1 MKIDVSEVRVQK
13 ELLVISV
20 NSIKEQ
26 LSVSRSRLS
35 EVVSTDSLKGAVK
48 DAINQKVTNYQMPLV
63 DNYVN
68 ALDSIVSRYD
78 GLVKLFQDTV
88 SETDNNA
95 IIKTEY
101 LERIK
106 QRMKDPIEGL
116 KSSSSKTQNIYAG
129 ISDILTLTNPSLDSV
144 NTTYNQAVKSL
155 DDTIKNM
162 EAFNNAL
169 LKTDTF
175 DLIDM
180 QNSEIATL
188 SGYAPLPYG
197 NSVSRNYYNRTQ
209 FKNSVSE
216 IHTAIH
222 SNSKAVKYQNAL
234 AKQLAES
241 KYSGKVAKNENLID
255 SLFNAYKNI
264 TESSLYEK
272 VEHLKLESIM
282 AALYGAYR
290 FSKNTRGDT
299 IVLKETT
306 KFGQLLDD
314 FFEVSKKL
322 SGNRTYKVV
331 QYKNG
336 GVPQTFKSMME
347 KLGYT
352 KYNEELSKVFKSFK
366 DTTRF
371 STKVASVGKS
381 IVSTTG
387 SLLKEEFIKE
397 ITFKGAGK
405 GLWNLGKAGTSGGF
419 KGLVTSATGS
429 LKNYKEVFKS
439 TSKFGKFLKGAAVV
453 GVALDVVDTF
463 SKIHDNEQEAKRQ
476 GLRGNEVKASVTTG
490 FVIDAAKAAGTTV
503 AATAAAS
510 AGVAAVGAVVT
521 GVAAVFGAAVTAPAW
536 LTGAAAIGTAALVG
550 WGLSELDKRFKITDN
565 LKKGANSLIKGMRG
579 WFK

>member
-48 DAINQKVTNYQMPLV
+48 DAINQKVTNYQIPLV

-88 SETDNNA
+88 SETDNSA

-144 NTTYNQAVKSL
+144 NTSYNQAVKSL

-162 EAFNNAL
+162 EAFNSVL

-188 SGYAPLPYG
+188 SGYASLPYG
-197 NSVSRNYYNRTQ
+197 NTASRNYYNRTW

-241 KYSGKVAKNENLID
+241 KYSGTIAENKNLID
-255 SLFNAYKNI
+255 ALFNVYKDIKENR
-264 TESSLYEK
+264 LYGKSEYF
-272 VEHLKLESIM
+272 ELESM
-282 AALYGAYR
+282 LAALYAYYR
-290 FSKNTRGDT
+290 FRKNKKGDIIVSKA
-299 IVLKETT
+299 TT
-306 KFGQLLDD
+306 EFGKSLDD
-314 FFEVSKKL
+314 YFKVGKKL
-322 SGNRTYKVV
+322 SGSRIYEVV

-336 GVPQTFKSMME
+336 DVSKAFKSIM
-347 KLGYT
+347 KNLGYT
-352 KYNEELSKVFKSFK
+352 KYNEELSKVFKSFT

-371 STKVASVGKS
+371 RTKVASVGKS

-387 SLLKEEFIKE
+387 SLLKEEFTNE
-397 ITFKGAGK
+397 ISFKDAGK
-405 GLWNLGKAGTSGGF
+405 GLWKGITSE
-419 KGLVTSATGS
+419 KGLIGSVKEGLTNFKSAT
-429 LKNYKEVFKS
+429 
-439 TSKFGKFLKGAAVV
+439 KFGKFLKGATVV
-453 GVALDVVDTF
+453 GAALDVVDTF
-463 SKIHDNEQEAKRQ
+463 SNISENEKEAKRQ
-476 GLRGNEVKASVTTG
+476 GLRGNEVEASKATG

-503 AATAAAS
+503 AGIAGASVGAALVGLVAAA
-510 AGVAAVGAVVT
+510 
-521 GVAAVFGAAVTAPAW
+521 TAPAW
-536 LTGAAAIGTAALVG
+536 IAGGAAILASAGAVWVANKIN
-550 WGLSELDKRFKITDN
+550 DDFHITDN

>member
-1 MKIDVSEVRVQK
+1 MKIDLSEVQAQK
-13 ELLVISV
+13 SALSTSV
-20 NSIKEQ
+20 GGIKGDLTKARSS
-26 LSVSRSRLS
+26 LSQ
-35 EVVSTDSLKGAVK
+35 VVSTDSLKGVVK
-48 DAINQKVTNYQMPLV
+48 DTINQKVSNYQIPLL
-63 DNYVN
+63 DNYSN
-68 ALDSIVSRYD
+68 ALDSIVNRYD
-78 GLVKLFQDTV
+78 GIIKLFKETV
-88 SETDNNA
+88 GETDNSA
-95 IIKTEY
+95 IIKIEY

-116 KSSSSKTQNIYAG
+116 KGSSSKTQNIYAG

-144 NTTYNQAVKSL
+144 NTSYSQAVKSL

-162 EAFNNAL
+162 EAFNSVL

-197 NSVSRNYYNRTQ
+197 NPALRNYYNRTQ

-241 KYSGKVAKNENLID
+241 KYSGTIAENKDLID
-255 SLFNAYKNI
+255 ALFNVYKDIKENR
-264 TESSLYEK
+264 LYKK
-272 VEHLKLESIM
+272 VEYFELESM
-282 AALYGAYR
+282 LAALYAYYR
-290 FSKNTRGDT
+290 FRKNKKGDIIVSKA
-299 IVLKETT
+299 TT
-306 KFGQLLDD
+306 EFGKSLDD
-314 FFEVSKKL
+314 YFKVGKKL
-322 SGNRTYKVV
+322 SGSHIYEVV

-336 GVPQTFKSMME
+336 DVSQTFKSIM
-347 KLGYT
+347 KNLGYT
-352 KYNEELSKVFKSFK
+352 KYNEELSKVFKSFT

-387 SLLKEEFIKE
+387 SLLKEEFTNE
-397 ITFKGAGK
+397 ISFKDAGK
-405 GLWNLGKAGTSGGF
+405 GLWKGITSE
-419 KGLVTSATGS
+419 KGLIGSVKEGLTNFKSAT
-429 LKNYKEVFKS
+429 
-439 TSKFGKFLKGAAVV
+439 KFGKFLKGAAVV

-463 SKIHDNEQEAKRQ
+463 SNISENEKEAKRQ
-476 GLRGNEVKASVTTG
+476 GLRGNEVEASKATG

-503 AATAAAS
+503 AGIAAAS
-510 AGVAAVGAVVT
+510 ATATFVGLVAGATAPVWLPGAIAIGVSAGAV
-521 GVAAVFGAAVTAPAW
+521 W
-536 LTGAAAIGTAALVG
+536 LANKFN
-550 WGLSELDKRFKITDN
+550 DDFHITDN

>member
-48 DAINQKVTNYQMPLV
+48 DAINQKVTNYQIPLV

-68 ALDSIVSRYD
+68 ALDSIVDRYD

-88 SETDNNA
+88 SETDNSA

-144 NTTYNQAVKSL
+144 NTSYSEAVKSL

-162 EAFNNAL
+162 EAFNSVL

-197 NSVSRNYYNRTQ
+197 NTASRNYYNRTW

-216 IHTAIH
+216 IHSAIH

-241 KYSGKVAKNENLID
+241 KYSGTVAENKDLID
-255 SLFNAYKNI
+255 ALFNVYKDIKENR
-264 TESSLYEK
+264 LYKK
-272 VEHLKLESIM
+272 VEYFELESM
-282 AALYGAYR
+282 LAALYAYYR
-290 FSKNTRGDT
+290 FRKNKKGDI
-299 IVLKETT
+299 IVYKATT
-306 KFGQLLDD
+306 EFGKSLDD
-314 FFEVSKKL
+314 YFKVGKKL
-322 SGNRTYKVV
+322 SGSRIYEVV

-336 GVPQTFKSMME
+336 DVSKAFKSIM
-347 KLGYT
+347 KNLGYT
-352 KYNEELSKVFKSFK
+352 KYNEELSKVFESFTN
-366 DTTRF
+366 TTRF
-371 STKVASVGKS
+371 RTKVASVGKS

-387 SLLKEEFIKE
+387 SLLKEEFTNE
-397 ITFKGAGK
+397 ISFKDAGK
-405 GLWNLGKAGTSGGF
+405 GLWKGITSE
-419 KGLVTSATGS
+419 KGLIGSVKEGLTNFKSAT
-429 LKNYKEVFKS
+429 
-439 TSKFGKFLKGAAVV
+439 KFGKFLKGATVV
-453 GVALDVVDTF
+453 GAALDVVDTF
-463 SKIHDNEQEAKRQ
+463 SNISENEKEAKRQ
-476 GLRGNEVKASVTTG
+476 GLRGNEVEASKATG

-503 AATAAAS
+503 AGIAGAS
-510 AGVAAVGAVVT
+510 VGAALAGLVVS
-521 GVAAVFGAAVTAPAW
+521 ATAPAW
-536 LTGAAAIGTAALVG
+536 IAGGAAILASAGAVWLANKIN
-550 WGLSELDKRFKITDN
+550 DDFHITDN

>member
-48 DAINQKVTNYQMPLV
+48 DAINQKVTNYQIPLV

-88 SETDNNA
+88 SETDNSA

-144 NTTYNQAVKSL
+144 NTSYNQAVKSL

-162 EAFNNAL
+162 EAFNSVL

-197 NSVSRNYYNRTQ
+197 NPALRNYYNRTQ

-241 KYSGKVAKNENLID
+241 KYSGTIAESKDLID
-255 SLFNAYKNI
+255 ALFNVYKDIKENR
-264 TESSLYEK
+264 LYKK
-272 VEHLKLESIM
+272 VDYFELESM
-282 AALYGAYR
+282 LAALYAYYR
-290 FSKNTRGDT
+290 FRKNKKGDIIVSKA
-299 IVLKETT
+299 TT
-306 KFGQLLDD
+306 EFGKSLDD
-314 FFEVSKKL
+314 YFKVGKKL
-322 SGNRTYKVV
+322 SGSHIYEVV

-336 GVPQTFKSMME
+336 DVSQVFKSIME
-347 KLGYT
+347 NLGYT
-352 KYNEELSKVFKSFK
+352 KYNEELRKVFKSFK

-387 SLLKEEFIKE
+387 SLLKEEFTNE
-397 ITFKGAGK
+397 ISFKDAGK
-405 GLWNLGKAGTSGGF
+405 GLWKGITSE
-419 KGLVTSATGS
+419 KGLIGSVKEGLTNFKSAT
-429 LKNYKEVFKS
+429 
-439 TSKFGKFLKGAAVV
+439 KFGKFLKGATVV
-453 GVALDVVDTF
+453 GAALDVVDTF
-463 SKIHDNEQEAKRQ
+463 SNISENEKEAKRQ
-476 GLRGNEVKASVTTG
+476 GLRGNEVEASKATG
-490 FVIDAAKAAGTTV
+490 FAIDAAKAAGTTV
-503 AATAAAS
+503 AGIAGAS
-510 AGVAAVGAVVT
+510 AGAALAGL
-521 GVAAVFGAAVTAPAW
+521 VFGATAPVW
-536 LTGAAAIGTAALVG
+536 LPGAIAIGVSAGAVWLANK
-550 WGLSELDKRFKITDN
+550 LNDDFHITDN

>member
-48 DAINQKVTNYQMPLV
+48 DAINQKVTNYQIPLV

-88 SETDNNA
+88 SETDNSA

-144 NTTYNQAVKSL
+144 NTSYSEAVKSL

-162 EAFNNAL
+162 EAFNSVL

-197 NSVSRNYYNRTQ
+197 NTASRNYYNRTW

-216 IHTAIH
+216 IHSAIH

-241 KYSGKVAKNENLID
+241 KYSGTVAENKDLID
-255 SLFNAYKNI
+255 ALFNVYKDIKENR
-264 TESSLYEK
+264 LYKK
-272 VEHLKLESIM
+272 VEYFELESM
-282 AALYGAYR
+282 LAALYAYYR
-290 FSKNTRGDT
+290 FRKNKKGDI
-299 IVLKETT
+299 IVYKATT
-306 KFGQLLDD
+306 EFGKSLDD
-314 FFEVSKKL
+314 YFKVGKKL
-322 SGNRTYKVV
+322 SGSRIYEVV
-331 QYKNG
+331 QYKNSD
-336 GVPQTFKSMME
+336 VSKAFKSIM
-347 KLGYT
+347 KNLGYT
-352 KYNEELSKVFKSFK
+352 KYNEELRKVFESFT

-387 SLLKEEFIKE
+387 SLLKEEFTNE
-397 ITFKGAGK
+397 ISFKDAGK
-405 GLWNLGKAGTSGGF
+405 GLWKGITSE
-419 KGLVTSATGS
+419 KGLIGSVKEGLTNFKSAT
-429 LKNYKEVFKS
+429 
-439 TSKFGKFLKGAAVV
+439 KFGKFLKGATVV
-453 GVALDVVDTF
+453 GAALDVVDTF
-463 SKIHDNEQEAKRQ
+463 SNISENEKEAKRQ
-476 GLRGNEVKASVTTG
+476 GLRGNEVNASVTTG

-503 AATAAAS
+503 AGIAGASVGATL
-510 AGVAAVGAVVT
+510 AGVGLGLL
-521 GVAAVFGAAVTAPAW
+521 GVATAPAW
-536 LTGAAAIGTAALVG
+536 ATGAVAIGVSAVAVG
-550 WGLSELDKRFKITDN
+550 VLNWADKKFNITDN

>member
-48 DAINQKVTNYQMPLV
+48 DAINQKVTNYQIPLV

-68 ALDSIVSRYD
+68 ALDSIVGRYD

-88 SETDNNA
+88 SETDNSA

-144 NTTYNQAVKSL
+144 NTSYNQAVKSL

-162 EAFNNAL
+162 EAFNSVL

-197 NSVSRNYYNRTQ
+197 NPALRNYYNRTQ

-241 KYSGKVAKNENLID
+241 KYSGTIAENKNLID
-255 SLFNAYKNI
+255 ALFNVYKDIKENR
-264 TESSLYEK
+264 LYGKSEYF
-272 VEHLKLESIM
+272 ELESM
-282 AALYGAYR
+282 LAALYAYYR
-290 FSKNTRGDT
+290 FRKNKKGDIIVSKA
-299 IVLKETT
+299 TT
-306 KFGQLLDD
+306 EFGKSLDD
-314 FFEVSKKL
+314 YFKVGKKL
-322 SGNRTYKVV
+322 SGSRIYEVV

-336 GVPQTFKSMME
+336 DVSKAFKSIM
-347 KLGYT
+347 KNLGYT
-352 KYNEELSKVFKSFK
+352 KYNEELSKVFKSFT

-371 STKVASVGKS
+371 RTKVASVGKS

-387 SLLKEEFIKE
+387 SLLKEEFTNE
-397 ITFKGAGK
+397 ISFKDAGK
-405 GLWNLGKAGTSGGF
+405 GLWKGITSE
-419 KGLVTSATGS
+419 KGLIGSVKEGLTNFKSAT
-429 LKNYKEVFKS
+429 
-439 TSKFGKFLKGAAVV
+439 KFGKFLKGATVV
-453 GVALDVVDTF
+453 GAALDVVDTF
-463 SKIHDNEQEAKRQ
+463 SNISENEKEAKRQ
-476 GLRGNEVKASVTTG
+476 GLRGNEVEASKATG

-503 AATAAAS
+503 AGIAGASVGAALVGLVAAA
-510 AGVAAVGAVVT
+510 
-521 GVAAVFGAAVTAPAW
+521 TAPAW
-536 LTGAAAIGTAALVG
+536 IAGGAAILASAGAVWVANKIN
-550 WGLSELDKRFKITDN
+550 DDFHITDN

>member
-1 MKIDVSEVRVQK
+1 
-13 ELLVISV
+13 
-20 NSIKEQ
+20 
-26 LSVSRSRLS
+26 
-35 EVVSTDSLKGAVK
+35 
-48 DAINQKVTNYQMPLV
+48 
-63 DNYVN
+63 
-68 ALDSIVSRYD
+68 
-78 GLVKLFQDTV
+78 
-88 SETDNNA
+88 
-95 IIKTEY
+95 
-101 LERIK
+101 
-106 QRMKDPIEGL
+106 MKDPIEGL
-116 KSSSSKTQNIYAG
+116 KSSSSKTKNIYAG
-129 ISDILTLTNPSLDSV
+129 ISDILTLTNPSLDNV
-144 NTTYNQAVKSL
+144 NTSYNQAVKSL

-162 EAFNNAL
+162 EAFNSVL

-197 NSVSRNYYNRTQ
+197 DRVSRNYYNRTQ

-216 IHTAIH
+216 IHSAIH

-241 KYSGKVAKNENLID
+241 KYSGTVAENENLID
-255 SLFNAYKNI
+255 SLFNVYKNV
-264 TESSLYEK
+264 TTSDLYK
-272 VEHLKLESIM
+272 NSKGYKKHLKSILP
-282 AALYGAYR
+282 ALYAAYR

-306 KFGQLLDD
+306 KFGKLLDNY
-314 FFEVSKKL
+314 FEVTKKL
-322 SGNRTYKVV
+322 NGSRTYKVV

-336 GVPQTFKSMME
+336 SVPQTFKSIMK

-352 KYNEELSKVFKSFK
+352 KYNEELSKVFKSFT

-371 STKVASVGKS
+371 STKMASVGKS

-405 GLWNLGKAGTSGGF
+405 GLWSLGKAGASGGF
-419 KGLVTSATGS
+419 KGLVKSATDS
-429 LKNYKEVFKS
+429 FKNYKEGFKS
-439 TSKFGKFLKGAAVV
+439 ASKFGKFLKGAAVV

-463 SKIHDNEQEAKRQ
+463 SKISENEKEAKRQ
-476 GLRGNEVKASVTTG
+476 GLRGNEVKASVATG

-510 AGVAAVGAVVT
+510 AGAALAGAGLSLL
-521 GVAAVFGAAVTAPAW
+521 GVATAPVW
-536 LTGAAAIGTAALVG
+536 LTGAAAIAASAGAVWVANKLND
-550 WGLSELDKRFKITDN
+550 SFHITDN
-565 LKKGANSLIKGMRG
+565 LKKGVNSLIKGMRG

>member
-48 DAINQKVTNYQMPLV
+48 DAINQKVTNYQIPLV

-88 SETDNNA
+88 SETDNSA

-144 NTTYNQAVKSL
+144 NTSYNQAVKSL

-188 SGYAPLPYG
+188 SGYASLPYG
-197 NSVSRNYYNRTQ
+197 DRVSRNYYNRTQ

-419 KGLVTSATGS
+419 KGLVKSATGS

-439 TSKFGKFLKGAAVV
+439 ASKFGKFLKGAAVV

-463 SKIHDNEQEAKRQ
+463 SKISENEKEAKRQ

-510 AGVAAVGAVVT
+510 AGAALAGVGLGLL
-521 GVAAVFGAAVTAPAW
+521 GVATAPAW
-536 LTGAAAIGTAALVG
+536 ATGAVAIAASAITVG
-550 WGLSELDKRFKITDN
+550 VLNWADKKFNITDN

>member
-48 DAINQKVTNYQMPLV
+48 DAINQKVTNYQIPLV

-88 SETDNNA
+88 SETDNSA
-95 IIKTEY
+95 IINTEY

-106 QRMKDPIEGL
+106 QRMKDPVEGL

-144 NTTYNQAVKSL
+144 NTSYNQAVKSL

-162 EAFNNAL
+162 EAFNSVL

-197 NSVSRNYYNRTQ
+197 DRVSRNYYNRTQ

-241 KYSGKVAKNENLID
+241 KYSGTVAKNENLID

-419 KGLVTSATGS
+419 KGLVKSATGS

-439 TSKFGKFLKGAAVV
+439 ASKFGKFLKGAAVV

-463 SKIHDNEQEAKRQ
+463 SKISENEKEAKRQ

-510 AGVAAVGAVVT
+510 AGAAAVGAVVT

>member
-48 DAINQKVTNYQMPLV
+48 DAINQKVTNYQIPLV

-88 SETDNNA
+88 SETDNSA

-144 NTTYNQAVKSL
+144 NTSYNQAVKSL

-162 EAFNNAL
+162 EAFNSVL

-197 NSVSRNYYNRTQ
+197 NPALRNYYNRTQ

-241 KYSGKVAKNENLID
+241 KYSGTIAENKNLID
-255 SLFNAYKNI
+255 ALFNVYKDIKENR
-264 TESSLYEK
+264 LYGKSEYF
-272 VEHLKLESIM
+272 ELESM
-282 AALYGAYR
+282 LAALYAYYR
-290 FSKNTRGDT
+290 FRKNKKGDIIVSKA
-299 IVLKETT
+299 TT
-306 KFGQLLDD
+306 EFGKSLDD
-314 FFEVSKKL
+314 YFKVGKKL
-322 SGNRTYKVV
+322 SGSRIYEVV

-336 GVPQTFKSMME
+336 DVSKAFKSIM
-347 KLGYT
+347 KNLGYT
-352 KYNEELSKVFKSFK
+352 KYNEELSKVFKSFT

-371 STKVASVGKS
+371 RTKVASVGKS

-387 SLLKEEFIKE
+387 SLLKEEFTNE
-397 ITFKGAGK
+397 ISFKDAGK
-405 GLWNLGKAGTSGGF
+405 GLWKGITSE
-419 KGLVTSATGS
+419 KGLIGSVKEGLTNFKSAT
-429 LKNYKEVFKS
+429 
-439 TSKFGKFLKGAAVV
+439 KFGKFLKGATVV
-453 GVALDVVDTF
+453 GAALDVVDTF
-463 SKIHDNEQEAKRQ
+463 SNISENEKEAKRQ
-476 GLRGNEVKASVTTG
+476 GLRGNEVEASKATG

-503 AATAAAS
+503 AGIAGASVGAALVGLVAAA
-510 AGVAAVGAVVT
+510 
-521 GVAAVFGAAVTAPAW
+521 TAPAW
-536 LTGAAAIGTAALVG
+536 IAGGAAILASAGAVWVANKIN
-550 WGLSELDKRFKITDN
+550 DDFHITDN

>member
-48 DAINQKVTNYQMPLV
+48 DAINQKVTNYQIPLV

-68 ALDSIVSRYD
+68 ALDSIVDRYD

-88 SETDNNA
+88 SETDNSA

-144 NTTYNQAVKSL
+144 NTSYSEAVKSL

-162 EAFNNAL
+162 EAFNSVL

-197 NSVSRNYYNRTQ
+197 NTASRNYYNRTW

-222 SNSKAVKYQNAL
+222 SNSKAVKYQNSL

-241 KYSGKVAKNENLID
+241 KYSGTIAENKDLID
-255 SLFNAYKNI
+255 ALFNVYKNV
-264 TESSLYEK
+264 TTSDLYK
-272 VEHLKLESIM
+272 NSKGYKKYLKSILP
-282 AALYGAYR
+282 ALYAAYR
-290 FSKNTRGDT
+290 FKKDRFGNV
-299 IVLKETT
+299 IV
-306 KFGQLLDD
+306 
-314 FFEVSKKL
+314 
-322 SGNRTYKVV
+322 Y
-331 QYKNG
+331 
-336 GVPQTFKSMME
+336 
-347 KLGYT
+347 
-352 KYNEELSKVFKSFK
+352 K
-366 DTTRF
+366 DTTLF
-371 STKVASVGKS
+371 WNKLDEFLKLNKKLNQNKSYAIALYSSGKPTKAFESLFAKLGNTRYNEGLRNVLATFDENTKMAHKIVKVGESLVK
-381 IVSTTG
+381 TTN

-397 ITFKGAGK
+397 VTFKGALKNVWKSSKAGGGK
-405 GLWNLGKAGTSGGF
+405 GL
-419 KGLVTSATGS
+419 VESATDS
-429 LKNYKEVFKS
+429 FKNYKEGFKS
-439 TSKFGKFLKGAAVV
+439 ASKFGKFLKGTAVV

-463 SKIHDNEQEAKRQ
+463 SKIHDNKQEAKRQ
-476 GLRGNEVKASVTTG
+476 GLRGNEVNASVTTG

-510 AGVAAVGAVVT
+510 AGAAGVGAVVT
-521 GVAAVFGAAVTAPAW
+521 GVAAAFGAAVTAPAW

>member
-1 MKIDVSEVRVQK
+1 MKIDVSEVLLQK
-13 ELLVISV
+13 ELLSISV
-20 NSIKEQ
+20 ESIKSQ

-35 EVVSTDSLKGAVK
+35 EVVATDSLKGAVK
-48 DAINQKVTNYQMPLV
+48 DAINQKVTNYQIPLV

-68 ALDSIVSRYD
+68 ALDSIVDRYD
-78 GLVKLFQDTV
+78 GLVKFFQDTV
-88 SETDNNA
+88 SETDNSA

-144 NTTYNQAVKSL
+144 NTSYSEAVKSL

-162 EAFNNAL
+162 EAFNSVL

-197 NSVSRNYYNRTQ
+197 NTASRNYYNRTW

-216 IHTAIH
+216 IHSAIH

-241 KYSGKVAKNENLID
+241 KYSGTIAENKDLID
-255 SLFNAYKNI
+255 ALFNVYKNV
-264 TESSLYEK
+264 TTSDLYK
-272 VEHLKLESIM
+272 NSKGYKKYLKSILP
-282 AALYGAYR
+282 ALYAAYR
-290 FSKNTRGDT
+290 FKKDRFGNI
-299 IVLKETT
+299 IV
-306 KFGQLLDD
+306 
-314 FFEVSKKL
+314 
-322 SGNRTYKVV
+322 Y
-331 QYKNG
+331 
-336 GVPQTFKSMME
+336 
-347 KLGYT
+347 
-352 KYNEELSKVFKSFK
+352 K
-366 DTTRF
+366 DTTLF
-371 STKVASVGKS
+371 WNKLDEFLKLNKKLNQNKSYAIALYSSGKPTKAFESLFAKLGNTRYNEGLRNVLATFDENTKMAHKIVKVGESLVK
-381 IVSTTG
+381 TTN

-397 ITFKGAGK
+397 VTFKGALKNVWKSSKAGGGK
-405 GLWNLGKAGTSGGF
+405 GL
-419 KGLVTSATGS
+419 VESATDS
-429 LKNYKEVFKS
+429 FKNYKEGFKS
-439 TSKFGKFLKGAAVV
+439 ASKFGKFLKGTAVV

-463 SKIHDNEQEAKRQ
+463 SKIHDNKQEAKRQ
-476 GLRGNEVKASVTTG
+476 GLRGNEVNASVTTG

-503 AATAAAS
+503 AATGAAS
-510 AGVAAVGAVVT
+510 AGAAFAGFVAGAVGIA
-521 GVAAVFGAAVTAPAW
+521 TAPAW
-536 LTGAAAIGTAALVG
+536 LTGAVAIGTAALVG

>member
-1 MKIDVSEVRVQK
+1 MKIDVTEVRVQK

-48 DAINQKVTNYQMPLV
+48 DAINQKVTNYQIPLV

-88 SETDNNA
+88 SETDNSA

-129 ISDILTLTNPSLDSV
+129 IGDILTLTNPSLDSV
-144 NTTYNQAVKSL
+144 KASYSEAVKSL

-162 EAFNNAL
+162 EAFNSVL

-188 SGYAPLPYG
+188 SGYASLPYG
-197 NSVSRNYYNRTQ
+197 NTASRNYYNRTW

-241 KYSGKVAKNENLID
+241 KYSGTIAENKNLID
-255 SLFNAYKNI
+255 ALFNVYKDIKENR
-264 TESSLYEK
+264 LYGKSEYF
-272 VEHLKLESIM
+272 ELESM
-282 AALYGAYR
+282 LAALYAYYR
-290 FSKNTRGDT
+290 FRKNKKGDIIVSKA
-299 IVLKETT
+299 TT
-306 KFGQLLDD
+306 EFGKSLDD
-314 FFEVSKKL
+314 YFKVGKKL
-322 SGNRTYKVV
+322 SGSRIYEVV

-336 GVPQTFKSMME
+336 DVSKAFKSIM
-347 KLGYT
+347 KNLGYT
-352 KYNEELSKVFKSFK
+352 KYNEELSKVFKSFT

-371 STKVASVGKS
+371 RTKVASVGKS

-387 SLLKEEFIKE
+387 SLLKEEFTNE
-397 ITFKGAGK
+397 ISFKDAGK
-405 GLWNLGKAGTSGGF
+405 GLWKGITSE
-419 KGLVTSATGS
+419 KGLIGSVKEGLTNFKSAT
-429 LKNYKEVFKS
+429 
-439 TSKFGKFLKGAAVV
+439 KFGKFLKGATVV
-453 GVALDVVDTF
+453 GAALDVVDTF
-463 SKIHDNEQEAKRQ
+463 SNISENEKEAKRQ
-476 GLRGNEVKASVTTG
+476 GLRGNEVEASKATG

-503 AATAAAS
+503 AGIAGASVGAALVGLVAAA
-510 AGVAAVGAVVT
+510 
-521 GVAAVFGAAVTAPAW
+521 TAPAW
-536 LTGAAAIGTAALVG
+536 IAGGAAILASAGAVWVANKIN
-550 WGLSELDKRFKITDN
+550 DDFHITDN

>member
-48 DAINQKVTNYQMPLV
+48 DAINQKVTNYQIPLV

-68 ALDSIVSRYD
+68 ALDSIVDRYD

-88 SETDNNA
+88 SETDNSA

-116 KSSSSKTQNIYAG
+116 KSSSSKTRNIYAG

-144 NTTYNQAVKSL
+144 NTSYSQAVKSL

-162 EAFNNAL
+162 EAFNSIL

-188 SGYAPLPYG
+188 SGYSSLPYG
-197 NSVSRNYYNRTQ
+197 NTASRNYYNRTW

-216 IHTAIH
+216 IHSAIH

-241 KYSGKVAKNENLID
+241 KYSGTIAENKDLID
-255 SLFNAYKNI
+255 ALFNVYKNV
-264 TESSLYEK
+264 TTSDLYK
-272 VEHLKLESIM
+272 NSKGYKKYLKSILP
-282 AALYGAYR
+282 ALYAAYR
-290 FSKNTRGDT
+290 FKKDRFGNI
-299 IVLKETT
+299 IV
-306 KFGQLLDD
+306 
-314 FFEVSKKL
+314 
-322 SGNRTYKVV
+322 Y
-331 QYKNG
+331 
-336 GVPQTFKSMME
+336 
-347 KLGYT
+347 
-352 KYNEELSKVFKSFK
+352 K
-366 DTTRF
+366 DTTLF
-371 STKVASVGKS
+371 WNKLDEFLKLNKKLNQNKSYAIALYSSGKPTKAFESLFAKLGNTRYNEGLRNVLATFDENTKMAHKIVKVGESLVK
-381 IVSTTG
+381 TTN

-397 ITFKGAGK
+397 VTFKGALKNVWKSSKAGGGK
-405 GLWNLGKAGTSGGF
+405 GL
-419 KGLVTSATGS
+419 VESATDS
-429 LKNYKEVFKS
+429 FKNYKEGFKS
-439 TSKFGKFLKGAAVV
+439 ASKFGKFLKGTAVV

-463 SKIHDNEQEAKRQ
+463 SKIHDNKQEAKRQ
-476 GLRGNEVKASVTTG
+476 GLRGNEVNASVTTG

-503 AATAAAS
+503 AATGAAS
-510 AGVAAVGAVVT
+510 AGAAFAGFVAGAVGIA
-521 GVAAVFGAAVTAPAW
+521 TAPAW
-536 LTGAAAIGTAALVG
+536 LTGAVAIGTAALVG

>member
-48 DAINQKVTNYQMPLV
+48 DAINQKVTNYQIPLV

-68 ALDSIVSRYD
+68 ALDSIVGRYD

-88 SETDNNA
+88 SETDNSA

-144 NTTYNQAVKSL
+144 NTSYSQAVKSL

-162 EAFNNAL
+162 EAFNSVL

-197 NSVSRNYYNRTQ
+197 NTASRNYYSRTW

-216 IHTAIH
+216 IHSAIH
-222 SNSKAVKYQNAL
+222 SNSKAVKYQNSL

-241 KYSGKVAKNENLID
+241 KYSGTIAENKDLID
-255 SLFNAYKNI
+255 ALFNVYKDIKENR
-264 TESSLYEK
+264 LYGKSEYF
-272 VEHLKLESIM
+272 ELESM
-282 AALYGAYR
+282 LAALYAYFR
-290 FSKNTRGDT
+290 FRKNKKGDIIVSKA
-299 IVLKETT
+299 TT
-306 KFGQLLDD
+306 EFGKSLDD
-314 FFEVSKKL
+314 YFKVGKKL
-322 SGNRTYKVV
+322 SGSRIYEVV

-336 GVPQTFKSMME
+336 DVSKAFKSIM
-347 KLGYT
+347 KNLGYT
-352 KYNEELSKVFKSFK
+352 KYNEELSKVFESFTN
-366 DTTRF
+366 TTRF
-371 STKVASVGKS
+371 RTKVASVGKS

-387 SLLKEEFIKE
+387 SLLKEEFTNE
-397 ITFKGAGK
+397 ISFKDAGK
-405 GLWNLGKAGTSGGF
+405 GLWKGITSE
-419 KGLVTSATGS
+419 KGLIGSVKEGLTNFKSAT
-429 LKNYKEVFKS
+429 
-439 TSKFGKFLKGAAVV
+439 KFGKFLKGATVV
-453 GVALDVVDTF
+453 SAALDVVDTF
-463 SKIHDNEQEAKRQ
+463 SNISENEKEAKRQ
-476 GLRGNEVKASVTTG
+476 GLRGNEVEASKATG

-503 AATAAAS
+503 AGIAGASVGAALVGLVAAA
-510 AGVAAVGAVVT
+510 
-521 GVAAVFGAAVTAPAW
+521 TAPAW
-536 LTGAAAIGTAALVG
+536 IAGGAAILASAGAVWLANKIN
-550 WGLSELDKRFKITDN
+550 DDFHITDN

>member
-48 DAINQKVTNYQMPLV
+48 DAINQKVTNYQIPLV

-144 NTTYNQAVKSL
+144 NTSYNQAVKSL

-162 EAFNNAL
+162 EAFNSVL

-197 NSVSRNYYNRTQ
+197 DSVSRNYYNRPQ

-241 KYSGKVAKNENLID
+241 KYSGTVAKNENLID

-405 GLWNLGKAGTSGGF
+405 GLWNLGKAGASGGF
-419 KGLVTSATGS
+419 KGLVKSATGS

-439 TSKFGKFLKGAAVV
+439 ASKFGKFLKGAAVV

-463 SKIHDNEQEAKRQ
+463 SKISENEKEAKRQ

-510 AGVAAVGAVVT
+510 AGAAFAGFVAGAVGIA
-521 GVAAVFGAAVTAPAW
+521 TAPAW
-536 LTGAAAIGTAALVG
+536 LTGAVAIGTAALVG

>member
-48 DAINQKVTNYQMPLV
+48 DAINQKVTNYQIPLV

-68 ALDSIVSRYD
+68 ALDSIVDRYD

-88 SETDNNA
+88 SETDNSA

-116 KSSSSKTQNIYAG
+116 KGSSSKTQNIYAG

-144 NTTYNQAVKSL
+144 NTSYSQAVKSL

-162 EAFNNAL
+162 EAFNSVL

-197 NSVSRNYYNRTQ
+197 NTASRNYYNRTW

-216 IHTAIH
+216 IHSAIH

-241 KYSGKVAKNENLID
+241 KYSGTVAENKDLID
-255 SLFNAYKNI
+255 ALFNVYKDIKENR
-264 TESSLYEK
+264 LYKK
-272 VEHLKLESIM
+272 VEYFELESM
-282 AALYGAYR
+282 LAALYAYYR
-290 FSKNTRGDT
+290 FRKNKKGDI
-299 IVLKETT
+299 IVYKATT
-306 KFGQLLDD
+306 EFGKSLDD
-314 FFEVSKKL
+314 YFKVGKKL
-322 SGNRTYKVV
+322 SGSRIYEVV
-331 QYKNG
+331 QYKNSD
-336 GVPQTFKSMME
+336 VSKAFKSIM
-347 KLGYT
+347 KNLGYT
-352 KYNEELSKVFKSFK
+352 KYNEELRKVFESFT

-371 STKVASVGKS
+371 RTKVASVGKS

-387 SLLKEEFIKE
+387 SLLKEEFTNE
-397 ITFKGAGK
+397 ISFKDAGK
-405 GLWNLGKAGTSGGF
+405 GLWKGITSE
-419 KGLVTSATGS
+419 KGLIGSVKEGLTNFKSAT
-429 LKNYKEVFKS
+429 
-439 TSKFGKFLKGAAVV
+439 KFGKFLKGATVV
-453 GVALDVVDTF
+453 GAALDVVDTF
-463 SKIHDNEQEAKRQ
+463 SNISENEKEAKRQ
-476 GLRGNEVKASVTTG
+476 GLRGNEVNASVTTG

-503 AATAAAS
+503 AGIAGASVGATLAGVGLGLLGVATAPAWVTGAVAIAAS
-510 AGVAAVGAVVT
+510 AGAV
-521 GVAAVFGAAVTAPAW
+521 W
-536 LTGAAAIGTAALVG
+536 LANKFN
-550 WGLSELDKRFKITDN
+550 DDFHITDN

>member
-48 DAINQKVTNYQMPLV
+48 DAINQKVTNYQIPLV

-88 SETDNNA
+88 SETDNSA

-116 KSSSSKTQNIYAG
+116 KSSSSKTKNIYAG

-144 NTTYNQAVKSL
+144 NTSYNQAVKSL

-162 EAFNNAL
+162 EAFNSIL

-188 SGYAPLPYG
+188 SGYSSLPYG
-197 NSVSRNYYNRTQ
+197 NTASRNYYNRTW

-216 IHTAIH
+216 IHSAIH

-241 KYSGKVAKNENLID
+241 KYSGTIAENKDLID
-255 SLFNAYKNI
+255 ALFNVYKNV
-264 TESSLYEK
+264 TTSDLYK
-272 VEHLKLESIM
+272 NSKGYKKYLKSILP
-282 AALYGAYR
+282 ALYAAYR
-290 FSKNTRGDT
+290 FKKDRFGNV
-299 IVLKETT
+299 IV
-306 KFGQLLDD
+306 
-314 FFEVSKKL
+314 
-322 SGNRTYKVV
+322 Y
-331 QYKNG
+331 
-336 GVPQTFKSMME
+336 
-347 KLGYT
+347 
-352 KYNEELSKVFKSFK
+352 K
-366 DTTRF
+366 DTTLF
-371 STKVASVGKS
+371 WNKLDEFLKLNKKLNQNKSYAIALYSSGKPTKAFESLFAKLGNTRYNEGLRNVLATFDENTKMVHKIVKVGESLVK
-381 IVSTTG
+381 TTN

-397 ITFKGAGK
+397 VTFKGALKNVWKSSKAGGGK
-405 GLWNLGKAGTSGGF
+405 GL
-419 KGLVTSATGS
+419 VESATDS
-429 LKNYKEVFKS
+429 FKNYKEGFKS
-439 TSKFGKFLKGAAVV
+439 ASKFGKFLKGSAVV

-463 SKIHDNEQEAKRQ
+463 SKIHDNKQEAKRQ
-476 GLRGNEVKASVTTG
+476 GLRGNEVNASVTTG

-503 AATAAAS
+503 AATGAAS
-510 AGVAAVGAVVT
+510 AGAAFAGFVAGAVGIA
-521 GVAAVFGAAVTAPAW
+521 TAPAW
-536 LTGAAAIGTAALVG
+536 LTGAVAIGTAALVG

>member
-48 DAINQKVTNYQMPLV
+48 DAINQKVTNYQIPLV

-88 SETDNNA
+88 SETDNSA

-144 NTTYNQAVKSL
+144 NTSYNQAVKSL

-188 SGYAPLPYG
+188 SGYASLPYG
-197 NSVSRNYYNRTQ
+197 DRVSRNYYNRTQ

-419 KGLVTSATGS
+419 KGLVKSATGS

-439 TSKFGKFLKGAAVV
+439 ASKFGKFLKGAAVV

-463 SKIHDNEQEAKRQ
+463 SKISENEKEAKRQ

-510 AGVAAVGAVVT
+510 AGATLAGVGLGLL
-521 GVAAVFGAAVTAPAW
+521 GVATAPAW
-536 LTGAAAIGTAALVG
+536 ATGAVAIAASAITVG
-550 WGLSELDKRFKITDN
+550 VLNWADKKFNITDN

>member
-48 DAINQKVTNYQMPLV
+48 DAINQKVTNYQIPLV

-68 ALDSIVSRYD
+68 ALDSIVDRYD

-88 SETDNNA
+88 SETDNSA

-116 KSSSSKTQNIYAG
+116 KGSSSKTQNIYAG

-144 NTTYNQAVKSL
+144 NTSYSQAVKSL

-162 EAFNNAL
+162 EAFNSVL
-169 LKTDTF
+169 LKADTF

-197 NSVSRNYYNRTQ
+197 NTASRNYYNRTW

-241 KYSGKVAKNENLID
+241 KYSGTIAENKNLID
-255 SLFNAYKNI
+255 ALFNVYKDIKENR
-264 TESSLYEK
+264 LYKK
-272 VEHLKLESIM
+272 VEYFELESIL
-282 AALYGAYR
+282 AALYAYFR
-290 FSKNTRGDT
+290 FRKNKKGDIIVSKA
-299 IVLKETT
+299 TT
-306 KFGQLLDD
+306 EFGKSLDD
-314 FFEVSKKL
+314 YFKVGKKL
-322 SGNRTYKVV
+322 SGSRIYEVV

-336 GVPQTFKSMME
+336 DVSQTFKSIM
-347 KLGYT
+347 KNLGYT
-352 KYNEELSKVFKSFK
+352 KYNEELSKVFKSFT

-371 STKVASVGKS
+371 RTKVASVGKS

-387 SLLKEEFIKE
+387 SLLKEEFTNE
-397 ITFKGAGK
+397 ISFKDAGK
-405 GLWNLGKAGTSGGF
+405 GLWKGITSE
-419 KGLVTSATGS
+419 KGLIGSVKEGLTNFKSAT
-429 LKNYKEVFKS
+429 
-439 TSKFGKFLKGAAVV
+439 KFGKFLKGATVV
-453 GVALDVVDTF
+453 GAALDVVDTF
-463 SKIHDNEQEAKRQ
+463 SNISENEKEAKRQ
-476 GLRGNEVKASVTTG
+476 GLRGNEVEASKATG

-503 AATAAAS
+503 AGIAVASATATFV
-510 AGVAAVGAVVT
+510 GLVAAA
-521 GVAAVFGAAVTAPAW
+521 TAPAW
-536 LTGAAAIGTAALVG
+536 LPGALAIGASAIAVG
-550 WGLSELDKRFKITDN
+550 VLNWADKKFNITDN

>member
-48 DAINQKVTNYQMPLV
+48 DAINQKVTNYQIPLV

-88 SETDNNA
+88 SETDNSA
-95 IIKTEY
+95 IINTEY

-106 QRMKDPIEGL
+106 QRMKDPVEGL

-144 NTTYNQAVKSL
+144 NTSYNQAVKSL

-188 SGYAPLPYG
+188 SGYASLPYG
-197 NSVSRNYYNRTQ
+197 DRVSRNYYNRTQ

-241 KYSGKVAKNENLID
+241 KYSGTVAKNENLID

-419 KGLVTSATGS
+419 KGLVKSATGS

-439 TSKFGKFLKGAAVV
+439 ASKFGKFLKGAAVV

-463 SKIHDNEQEAKRQ
+463 SKISENEKEAKRQ

-510 AGVAAVGAVVT
+510 AGAAAVGAVVT